1 MFNNIFRII
10 QISRLFIKYDVDK
23 MLVSCGSGKC
33 KFYFYMLPWNWFR
46 KRHTDNIPIKIRMMF
61 EELGPIFVKLGQV
74 ISTRKDLLPDDVANE
89 LSKLQDN
96 VKPFPKEISMKII
109 ENELGDKITN
119 IFSDFTA
126 EPLASASIAQVH
138 AAKLKSISGL
148 PEMDDG
154 QDVIV
159 KVVRPG
165 IHKAIEKDLLLM
177 KRIAV
182 FLTSLSDDFKR
193 MHLIELVNDYEM
205 LVYDETDLIKESS
218 NARKIKANFKDSKLI
233 YIPEIYWD
241 YVTKNILVMER
252 TYATPVNDKKELQ
265 KQGINFEQLA
275 TNAVES
281 FFIQVFEHNFFHADM
296 HPGNIFIQ
304 KIENNVQFVLV
315 DFGIMGS
322 LSNIDKKYLAENFV
336 AFFNKDYAKVARL
349 HVECEW
355 VPKDTNISL
364 LEKAIRENCE
374 SMQDKSIEDVSLSDV
389 ILGLFDTARKF
400 KLEVQPQLI
409 LMQKA
414 LLYTEGLGREF
425 HPKLDLWKTSK
436 PILEKWMKKQKG
448 ITSILKT
455 LKNNS
460 SEIIDLLPEMPGALR
475 KIINLINNDQL
486 NLDNSIKRLD
496 MIERSIS
503 KNTRRNYWMTAILIL
518 SLFAIVITYLVH
530 NNIYYQSIYWYIL
543 VLTIIIVMLRPRK
556 K

>member
-1 MFNNIFRII
+1 MLNNILRIL
-10 QISRLFIKYDVDK
+10 QIARLFIKYDVDK
-23 MLVSCGSGKC
+23 MLVNCGSGRC

-46 KRHTDNIPIKIRMMF
+46 SRRIENIPLKIRMMF

-74 ISTRKDLLPDDVANE
+74 ISTRKDLLSDDIAFE

-96 VKPFPKEISMKII
+96 VKPFPKDISMQII
-109 ENELGDKITN
+109 ENELGDKISN
-119 IFSDFTA
+119 IFNNFTA

-138 AAKLKSISGL
+138 SAQLKNGK
-148 PEMDDG
+148 
-154 QDVIV
+154 DVIV

-177 KRIAV
+177 KRIAE

-193 MHLIELVNDYEM
+193 MHLIEVVNDYEL
-205 LVYDETDLIKESS
+205 LVYDETDLIKEST
-218 NARKIKANFKDSKLI
+218 NAKKIRDNFKNSKLI
-233 YIPEIYWD
+233 YIPEIYWN
-241 YVTKNILVMER
+241 YVTRNILVMER
-252 TYATPVNDKKELQ
+252 TYATPINDREELIR
-265 KQGINFEQLA
+265 QGIDFEKLA

-296 HPGNIFIQ
+296 HPGNIFVD
-304 KIENNVQFVLV
+304 KIGNDVQFVLV

-322 LSNIDKKYLAENFV
+322 LSTFDKRYLAENFV
-336 AFFNKDYAKVARL
+336 AFFNRDYAKVARL

-364 LEKAIRENCE
+364 LEKAIRDNCE
-374 SMQDKSIEDVSLSDV
+374 SMLDKSIKDVSLSDI

-425 HPKLDLWKTSK
+425 HPELDLWKTSK
-436 PILEKWMKKQKG
+436 PILEKWMNKQKG
-448 ITSILKT
+448 FSAALKN
-455 LKNNS
+455 LKNNYS
-460 SEIIDLLPEMPGALR
+460 DIVDLLPELPSAMR
-475 KIINLINNDQL
+475 KVINLLNNDQL
-486 NLDNSIKRLD
+486 NLDRNLKKLEHIENSIFK
-496 MIERSIS
+496 SI
-503 KNTRRNYWMTAILIL
+503 RRNYWMSAILIFT
-518 SLFAIVITYLVH
+518 LFAITLTYLTI
-530 NNIYYQSIYWYIL
+530 NNILYQPIYLYIL
-543 VLTIIIVMLRPRK
+543 FFSVLIIIMRPRK

>member
-1 MFNNIFRII
+1 MLNNIFRVI
-10 QISRLFIKYDVDK
+10 QITRLFIKYDVDK

-46 KRHTDNIPIKIRMMF
+46 KRRVDNIPLKIKMML

-74 ISTRKDLLPDDVANE
+74 ISTRKDLLGDDIANE
-89 LSKLQDN
+89 LSKLQDS
-96 VKPFPKEISMKII
+96 VKPFPKEISMRII
-109 ENELGDKITN
+109 EEELGSKIN
-119 IFSDFTA
+119 EVFNSFTP

-138 AAKLKSISGL
+138 EAQLKNGK
-148 PEMDDG
+148 
-154 QDVIV
+154 DVII
-159 KVVRPG
+159 KVVRPN
-165 IHKAIEKDLLLM
+165 IKNEIEKDLLLM

-218 NARKIKANFKDSKLI
+218 NAKKIKKNFKDSKLI

-252 TYATPVNDKKELQ
+252 TYATPVNDKKEL
-265 KQGINFEQLA
+265 KRQGIDFEQLA

-304 KIENNVQFVLV
+304 KVEDNVQFVLV

-322 LSNIDKKYLAENFV
+322 LSNFDKKYLAENFV

-374 SMQDKSIEDVSLSDV
+374 SMLDKSIEDVSLSDV

-448 ITSILKT
+448 IPSILKN

-460 SEIIDLLPEMPGALR
+460 SEIIDLLPEIPGALR

-486 NLDNSIKRLD
+486 NLDNNIKKLD
-496 MIERSIS
+496 MIEKSIS
-503 KNTRRNYWMTAILIL
+503 KNTRRNYWMTAILIF
-518 SLFAIVITYLVH
+518 SLFAIVSNL
-530 NNIYYQSIYWYIL
+530 SGSS
-543 VLTIIIVMLRPRK
+543 
-556 K
+556 

>member
-1 MFNNIFRII
+1 MLNNILRII
-10 QISRLFIKYDVDK
+10 QIARLFIKYDVDK
-23 MLVSCGSGKC
+23 MLVNCGSGRC

-46 KRHTDNIPIKIRMMF
+46 TRRIENIPLKIRMMF

-74 ISTRKDLLPDDVANE
+74 ISTRKDLLSDDIALE

-96 VKPFPKEISMKII
+96 VKPFPKDISMQII
-109 ENELGDKITN
+109 ENELGDKISN
-119 IFSDFTA
+119 IFNNFTA

-138 AAKLKSISGL
+138 SAQLKNGK
-148 PEMDDG
+148 
-154 QDVIV
+154 DVIV

-177 KRIAV
+177 KRIAE

-193 MHLIELVNDYEM
+193 MHLIEVVNDYEL
-205 LVYDETDLIKESS
+205 LVYDETDLIKEST
-218 NARKIKANFKDSKLI
+218 NAKKIRDNFKNSKLI
-233 YIPEIYWD
+233 YIPEIYWN
-241 YVTKNILVMER
+241 YVTRNILVMER
-252 TYATPVNDKKELQ
+252 TYATPINDREELIR
-265 KQGINFEQLA
+265 QGIDFQKLA

-296 HPGNIFIQ
+296 HPGNIFVD
-304 KIENNVQFVLV
+304 KIGNDVQFVLV

-322 LSNIDKKYLAENFV
+322 LSTFDKRYLAENFV
-336 AFFNKDYAKVARL
+336 AFFNRDYAKVARL

-364 LEKAIRENCE
+364 LEKAIRDNCE
-374 SMQDKSIEDVSLSDV
+374 SMLDKSIKDVSLSDI

-425 HPKLDLWKTSK
+425 HPELDLWKTSK
-436 PILEKWMKKQKG
+436 PILEKWMNKQKG
-448 ITSILKT
+448 FSAALKN
-455 LKNNS
+455 LKNNYS
-460 SEIIDLLPEMPGALR
+460 DIVDLLPELPGAMR
-475 KIINLINNDQL
+475 KVINLLNNDQL
-486 NLDNSIKRLD
+486 NLDRNLKKLEHIENSIFK
-496 MIERSIS
+496 S
-503 KNTRRNYWMTAILIL
+503 TRRNYWMSAILIFT
-518 SLFAIVITYLVH
+518 LFAITLTYLTI
-530 NNIYYQSIYWYIL
+530 NNILYQPIYLYIL
-543 VLTIIIVMLRPRK
+543 FFSILIIIMRPRK

>member
-252 TYATPVNDKKELQ
+252 TYATPVNDKKVLQ

-322 LSNIDKKYLAENFV
+322 LSNFDKKYLAENFV

>member
-1 MFNNIFRII
+1 MLNNILRII
-10 QISRLFIKYDVDK
+10 QIARLFIKYDVDK
-23 MLVSCGSGKC
+23 MLVNCGSGKC

-46 KRHTDNIPIKIRMMF
+46 KRRVEDIPNKIRMMF

-74 ISTRKDLLPDDVANE
+74 ISTRKDLLSDDIAYE

-96 VKPFPKEISMKII
+96 VKPFSKDISMQII
-109 ENELGDKITN
+109 ENELGDKISN
-119 IFSDFTA
+119 IFNSFTV

-138 AAKLKSISGL
+138 AAQLKNG
-148 PEMDDG
+148 D
-154 QDVIV
+154 DVIV

-165 IHKAIEKDLLLM
+165 IKQAIKKDLLLM
-177 KRIAV
+177 KRIAE

-193 MHLIELVNDYEM
+193 MHLIEVVNDYEL
-205 LVYDETDLIKESS
+205 LVYDETDLIKKSMI
-218 NARKIKANFKDSKLI
+218 AKKIKDNFKNSKLI

-241 YVTKNILVMER
+241 HVTKNILVMER
-252 TYATPVNDKKELQ
+252 TYATPINDKAELLR
-265 KQGINFEQLA
+265 QGVDFEKLA

-296 HPGNIFIQ
+296 HQGNIFIN
-304 KIENNVQFVLV
+304 KIDNDVQFVLV

-322 LSNIDKKYLAENFV
+322 LSNFDKRYLAENFV
-336 AFFNKDYAKVARL
+336 AFFNRDYGKVARL

-355 VPKDTNISL
+355 VPKDTNIAL
-364 LEKAIRENCE
+364 LEKAIRDNCE
-374 SMQDKSIEDVSLSDV
+374 SMLDKSIKDVSLSDI

-425 HPKLDLWKTSK
+425 HPELDLWKTSK

-448 ITSILKT
+448 FSAA
-455 LKNNS
+455 LKNLTNS
-460 SEIIDLLPEMPGALR
+460 YSDTVDLLPELPGALR
-475 KIINLINNDQL
+475 KVINLLNNDQL
-486 NLDNSIKRLD
+486 NLDRNLKKLDHIENSIFK
-496 MIERSIS
+496 S
-503 KNTRRNYWMTAILIL
+503 TRRNYWMTAILIFT
-518 SLFAIVITYLVH
+518 LFAIVVAYAIHH
-530 NNIYYQSIYWYIL
+530 NIHYQSIYWYIL
-543 VLTIIIVMLRPRK
+543 ILSILIIVMRPRK

>member
-1 MFNNIFRII
+1 MINNLIRII
-10 QISRLFIKYDVDK
+10 QIIYLFIKYDVDK
-23 MLVSCGSGKC
+23 MLVDSSNASS
-33 KFYFYMLPWNWFR
+33 KFYFYILPWNWFR
-46 KRHTDNIPIKIRMMF
+46 TKPVENIPEKIKMML

-74 ISTRKDLLPDDVANE
+74 ISTRKDLLGDNVANE
-89 LSKLQDN
+89 LSKLQDH
-96 VKPFPKEISMKII
+96 VKPFPKEISMRII
-109 ENELGDKITN
+109 EEELGLKIN
-119 IFSDFTA
+119 EVFSSFTP

-138 AAKLKSISGL
+138 EAKLKNGK
-148 PEMDDG
+148 
-154 QDVIV
+154 DVII
-159 KVVRPG
+159 KVVRPN
-165 IHKAIEKDLLLM
+165 IKNEIERDLLLM
-177 KRIAV
+177 KRIAAY
-182 FLTSLSDDFKR
+182 LTSLSDEFQR

-205 LVYDETDLIKESS
+205 LVYDETDLVKESS
-218 NARKIKANFKDSKLI
+218 NAKKIKENFKDSKLI

-252 TYATPVNDKKELQ
+252 TFATPVNDKEELRR
-265 KQGINFEQLA
+265 QGIDFEQLS

-304 KIENNVQFVLV
+304 KIDNNVQFVLV

-322 LSNIDKKYLAENFV
+322 LSNFDKKYLAENFV

-374 SMQDKSIEDVSLSDV
+374 SMLDKSIEDVSLSDV

-448 ITSILKT
+448 IPSILKT

-460 SEIIDLLPEMPGALR
+460 SEIIDLLPEIPGALR

-486 NLDNSIKRLD
+486 NLDNNIKKLD
-496 MIERSIS
+496 MIEKSIS
-503 KNTRRNYWMTAILIL
+503 KNTRRNYWMTAILIF
-518 SLFAIVITYLVH
+518 SLFAIVVTYLVH

-543 VLTIIIVMLRPRK
+543 ILTIVIVMLRPRK

>member
-1 MFNNIFRII
+1 MLNNILRVL
-10 QISRLFIKYDVDK
+10 QIARLFIKYDVDK
-23 MLVSCGSGKC
+23 MLVNCGSGRC

-46 KRHTDNIPIKIRMMF
+46 TRRIENIPLKIRMMF

-74 ISTRKDLLPDDVANE
+74 ISTRKDLLSDDIALE

-96 VKPFPKEISMKII
+96 VKPFSKDISMQII
-109 ENELGDKITN
+109 ENELGDKISN
-119 IFSDFTA
+119 IFNNFTA

-138 AAKLKSISGL
+138 SAQLKNGK
-148 PEMDDG
+148 
-154 QDVIV
+154 DVIV

-177 KRIAV
+177 KRIAE

-193 MHLIELVNDYEM
+193 MHLIEVVNDYEL
-205 LVYDETDLIKESS
+205 LVYDETDLIKEST
-218 NARKIKANFKDSKLI
+218 NAKKIRDNFKNSKLI
-233 YIPEIYWD
+233 YIPEIYWN
-241 YVTKNILVMER
+241 YVTRNILVMER
-252 TYATPVNDKKELQ
+252 TYATPINDREELIR
-265 KQGINFEQLA
+265 QGIDFQKLA

-296 HPGNIFIQ
+296 HPGNIFVN
-304 KIENNVQFVLV
+304 KIGNDVQFVLV

-322 LSNIDKKYLAENFV
+322 LSTFDKRYLAENFV
-336 AFFNKDYAKVARL
+336 AFFNRDYAKVARL

-364 LEKAIRENCE
+364 LEKAIRDNCE
-374 SMQDKSIEDVSLSDV
+374 SMLDKSIKDVSLSDI

-425 HPKLDLWKTSK
+425 HPELDLWKTSK
-436 PILEKWMKKQKG
+436 PILEKWMNKQKG
-448 ITSILKT
+448 FSAALKN
-455 LKNNS
+455 LKNNYS
-460 SEIIDLLPEMPGALR
+460 DIVDLLPELPGAMR
-475 KIINLINNDQL
+475 KVINLLNNDQL
-486 NLDNSIKRLD
+486 NLDRNLKKLEHIENSIFK
-496 MIERSIS
+496 S
-503 KNTRRNYWMTAILIL
+503 TRRNYWMSAILIFT
-518 SLFAIVITYLVH
+518 LFAITLTYLTI
-530 NNIYYQSIYWYIL
+530 NNILYQPIYLYIL
-543 VLTIIIVMLRPRK
+543 FFSILIIIMRPRK

>member
-1 MFNNIFRII
+1 MLNNIIRVF
-10 QISRLFIKYDVDK
+10 QIARLFIKYDVDK
-23 MLVSCGSGKC
+23 MLVNCGSGKC

-46 KRHTDNIPIKIRMMF
+46 KRHIDNIPEKIRMMF

-74 ISTRKDLLPDDVANE
+74 ISTRKDLLPDDVAHE
-89 LSKLQDN
+89 LSKLQDQ
-96 VKPFPKEISMKII
+96 VKPFPEDISMKII
-109 ENELGDKITN
+109 ENELGDKINN
-119 IFSDFTA
+119 IFSDFKA
-126 EPLASASIAQVH
+126 QPLASASIAQVH
-138 AAKLKSISGL
+138 AAQLKNGR
-148 PEMDDG
+148 
-154 QDVIV
+154 DVIV

-177 KRIAV
+177 KKIAE

-193 MHLIELVNDYEM
+193 MHLIEVVNDYEL
-205 LVYDETDLIKESS
+205 LVFDETDLIKEST
-218 NARKIKANFKDSKLI
+218 NAKKIKDNFENSKLI

-252 TYATPVNDKKELQ
+252 IYATPINDKEELL
-265 KQGINFEQLA
+265 KQGINFKKLA

-296 HPGNIFIQ
+296 HPGNIFVK
-304 KIENNVQFVLV
+304 KIDKDDVQFVLV

-322 LSNIDKKYLAENFV
+322 LSKFDKRYLAENFV
-336 AFFNKDYAKVARL
+336 AFFNRDYEKVARL

-364 LEKAIRENCE
+364 LEKAIRDNCE
-374 SMQDKSIEDVSLSDV
+374 SMLDKSIKDVSLSDI

-414 LLYTEGLGREF
+414 LLYTEGLGREYY
-425 HPKLDLWKTSK
+425 PELDLWKTSK

-448 ITSILKT
+448 FSSTIKI
-455 LKNNS
+455 LKNNYS
-460 SEIIDLLPEMPGALR
+460 DMVDLLPEFPGALR
-475 KIINLINNDQL
+475 KIINLLNNDQL
-486 NLDNSIKRLD
+486 NLDRNLD
-496 MIERSIS
+496 KLNHIDNQIFKS
-503 KNTRRNYWMTAILIL
+503 TRRSYWMTAALIF
-518 SLFAIVITYLVH
+518 SLFVVVVSYLFY
-530 NNIYYQSIYWYIL
+530 NNIYFFNHPIYWYMAL
-543 VLTIIIVMLRPRK
+543 LSVLIVIMRPRK